1 MSDKAA
7 LRVISTTHLKGDSS
21 QSDWAPSSAQVV
33 IGKDILELLS
43 TSMYVDP
50 MTIYR
55 EYVQNSADAI
65 DEAREQGIL
74 AAAEQ
79 GRVEISIDVAA
90 RSIRLRDNGT
100 GVPWPQFASRLSN
113 LGASTKRGTAA
124 RGFRGVGRLA
134 GLGYCQELIFRSR
147 SENEKLVSELRWD
160 CRALKSAL
168 RNARPGQHLLELI
181 HDILSVRRIPSAD
194 QGGRFF
200 EVELS
205 GVIRHRNDRLLS
217 AAAVRDYLAQV
228 APVPFSPDFKF
239 GYEISAAL
247 KPYVRLGDLDIRI
260 KGTEGPIYR
269 PHQNAIEIG
278 DRNFDKVTELEVKE
292 LPGIDGGIA
301 AVAWVLHH
309 GYHGALPAKTLIKGI
324 RLRTGNVQVGDN
336 ALVEDMFPE
345 PRFNSWAVGE
355 VHVIDSKVMPN
366 GRRDHFE
373 QSAHFDNLLNQ
384 LTPMV
389 REIAKHCR
397 DSSIGRKWLREFEM
411 HKSAALEKARTVSR
425 GGISKM
431 TRRSYIDAVAKS
443 IKAMRKVVGTRHIGE
458 DTRATVAA
466 ETDAV
471 EARVLKLLGEK
482 PAANDPLAAFKPAA
496 RTAYQHIIALIYE
509 CASTG
514 AAASALVEKI
524 LDRLGNQSGA
534 AKGKQVNKTT
544 TRGRP

>member
-1 MSDKAA
+1 LKA
-7 LRVISTTHLKGDSS
+7 
-21 QSDWAPSSAQVV
+21 
-33 IGKDILELLS
+33 
-43 TSMYVDP
+43 
-50 MTIYR
+50 
-55 EYVQNSADAI
+55 
-65 DEAREQGIL
+65 
-74 AAAEQ
+74 
-79 GRVEISIDVAA
+79 
-90 RSIRLRDNGT
+90 
-100 GVPWPQFASRLSN
+100 
-113 LGASTKRGTAA
+113 
-124 RGFRGVGRLA
+124 
-134 GLGYCQELIFRSR
+134 
-147 SENEKLVSELRWD
+147 
-160 CRALKSAL
+160 AL

-181 HDILSVRRIPSAD
+181 QDILCVRRVSSDD

-200 EVELS
+200 EVELN

-228 APVPFSPDFKF
+228 APLPFSPDFKF
-239 GYEISAAL
+239 GSEISAAL
-247 KPYVRLGDLDIRI
+247 KAYVKLGDLDIRI

-269 PHQNAIEIG
+269 PHQNAIEVG

-292 LPGIDGGIA
+292 LAGIDGGIA

-336 ALVEDMFPE
+336 ALLEDMFPE
-345 PRFNSWAVGE
+345 PRFNGWAVGE
-355 VHVIDSKVMPN
+355 VHVIDSKVLPN

-384 LTPMV
+384 LTPIV

-458 DTRATVAA
+458 DTRATLTA
-466 ETDAV
+466 EAGAV
-471 EARVLKLLGEK
+471 EARLQKLLGEK
-482 PAANDPLAAFKPAA
+482 AEATDPLARFKPAT
-496 RTAYQHIIALIYE
+496 RTAYQQIIALIYE
-509 CASTG
+509 CASTD
-514 AAASALVEKI
+514 AAGSVLVEKI
-524 LDRLGNQSGA
+524 LNRLANQSDPST
-534 AKGKQVNKTT
+534 KGKAANKATS
-544 TRGRP
+544 GRHR